1 MKKILIQGGQ
11 RLRGSVAVAGSTAL
25 ALTAQIAALLASTGE
40 LKLAN
45 VADTM
50 TVDTMNERLRK
61 LDLAVTVNKPT
72 HQLIIQSQAKLTADD
87 LTAITSAKVAS
98 LMIGPL
104 LARTGSVRLNKDQ
117 VPDEIIAD
125 LRCLGADVSLNDEA
139 LAIKAGRL
147 KGSHLKLADSN
158 CLSTQSLIMAAVLAD
173 GITVIEN
180 AAACDFEVIA
190 LANLLNKM
198 GARVHGAGTKIV
210 RVQGVTFLHGC
221 DYEIAGDYL
230 EATALMLAAAITNGD
245 VIVENVHPQSVQGV
259 INQLER
265 MGCTVV
271 VQQNGVRV
279 LGTAVLL
286 PADPQSLF
294 PSTMYPELAILQLLA
309 NGKSSNAVMDQ
320 RLLDRLQKMQ
330 AGVQETAGELIL
342 NGPAKLSGIKVK
354 AFDASSALTLT
365 LAGLAAK
372 GLTIVENGAY
382 LGDEF
387 EDLPAKL
394 QSLGASLQLK
404 DFESASKSLTK
415 FK

>member
-25 ALTAQIAALLASTGE
+25 ALTTQIAALLASTGE

-72 HQLIIQSQAKLTADD
+72 HQLIIQSQAKLTAND
-87 LTAITSAKVAS
+87 LTAITSAKVTS
-98 LMIGPL
+98 LMTGPL

-117 VPDEIIAD
+117 VPDEIIAN

-139 LAIKAGRL
+139 LAIKADRL

-180 AAACDFEVIA
+180 AACDFEVIA

-245 VIVENVHPQSVQGV
+245 VIVENVHLQSVQGV

-320 RLLDRLQKMQ
+320 RLLDQLQKMQ
-330 AGVQETAGELIL
+330 ACVQETAGELIL
-342 NGPAKLSGIKVK
+342 NGPAKLSGIKVG

>member
-1 MKKILIQGGQ
+1 
-11 RLRGSVAVAGSTAL
+11 
-25 ALTAQIAALLASTGE
+25 
-40 LKLAN
+40 
-45 VADTM
+45 
-50 TVDTMNERLRK
+50 
-61 LDLAVTVNKPT
+61 
-72 HQLIIQSQAKLTADD
+72 
-87 LTAITSAKVAS
+87 
-98 LMIGPL
+98 
-104 LARTGSVRLNKDQ
+104 
-117 VPDEIIAD
+117 
-125 LRCLGADVSLNDEA
+125 
-139 LAIKAGRL
+139 
-147 KGSHLKLADSN
+147 
-158 CLSTQSLIMAAVLAD
+158 MAAVLAD

-180 AAACDFEVIA
+180 AACDFEVIA

-245 VIVENVHPQSVQGV
+245 VIVENVHLQSVQGV

-320 RLLDRLQKMQ
+320 RLLDQLQKMQ
-330 AGVQETAGELIL
+330 AGVQATAGELIL
-342 NGPAKLSGIKVK
+342 NGPAKLSGINVK

-365 LAGLAAK
+365 LSGLAAS

-387 EDLPAKL
+387 EALPAKL

-404 DFESASKSLTK
+404 DFKSA
-415 FK
+415 

>member
-11 RLRGSVAVAGSTAL
+11 RLRGSVAVAGSTTL

-45 VADTM
+45 VADTLA
-50 TVDTMNERLRK
+50 VDTMNERLQK
-61 LDLAVTVNKPT
+61 MNLSVTASKAT

-87 LTAITSAKVAS
+87 LTAITSTKIAS
-98 LMIGPL
+98 LMTGPL
-104 LARTGSVRLNKDQ
+104 LVRTGRVRLNKDQ
-117 VPDEIIAD
+117 VPDEVIAG
-125 LRCLGADVSLNDEA
+125 LRCLGADISLNDET
-139 LAIKAGRL
+139 LVIKAGQL
-147 KGSHLKLADSN
+147 KGSHLKLADID
-158 CLSTQSLIMAAVLAD
+158 CLNTQSLILAAVFAD

-180 AAACDFEVIA
+180 ASCDFEVIA

-210 RVQGVTFLHGC
+210 RIQGVTFLHGC
-221 DYEIAGDYL
+221 EYKIAGDYL

-245 VIVENVHPQSVQGV
+245 VIVENVYPQSVQGV

-294 PSTMYPELAILQLLA
+294 PSAMYSELAILQLLA
-309 NGKSSNAVMDQ
+309 NGKSSNAAMDQ
-320 RLLDRLQKMQ
+320 RLLDQLLKMQ
-330 AGVQETAGELIL
+330 ASVQTAAGELIL
-342 NGPAKLSGIKVK
+342 NGPAKLIGIKVK
-354 AFDASSALTLT
+354 AFDAGSAMTLT

-372 GLTIVENGAY
+372 GLTIIENGAY

-387 EDLPAKL
+387 EALPAKL
-394 QSLGASLQLK
+394 QSLGASLQAK
-404 DFESASKSLTK
+404 DFKSA
-415 FK
+415 

>member
-1 MKKILIQGGQ
+1 
-11 RLRGSVAVAGSTAL
+11 
-25 ALTAQIAALLASTGE
+25 
-40 LKLAN
+40 
-45 VADTM
+45 M

-158 CLSTQSLIMAAVLAD
+158 YLSTQSLIMAAVLAD

-180 AAACDFEVIA
+180 AACDFEVIA

-245 VIVENVHPQSVQGV
+245 VIVENVHLQSVQGV

-320 RLLDRLQKMQ
+320 RLLDQLQKMQ

-387 EDLPAKL
+387 EALPAKL

>member
-1 MKKILIQGGQ
+1 
-11 RLRGSVAVAGSTAL
+11 
-25 ALTAQIAALLASTGE
+25 
-40 LKLAN
+40 
-45 VADTM
+45 
-50 TVDTMNERLRK
+50 
-61 LDLAVTVNKPT
+61 
-72 HQLIIQSQAKLTADD
+72 
-87 LTAITSAKVAS
+87 
-98 LMIGPL
+98 
-104 LARTGSVRLNKDQ
+104 
-117 VPDEIIAD
+117 
-125 LRCLGADVSLNDEA
+125 
-139 LAIKAGRL
+139 
-147 KGSHLKLADSN
+147 
-158 CLSTQSLIMAAVLAD
+158 
-173 GITVIEN
+173 
-180 AAACDFEVIA
+180 
-190 LANLLNKM
+190 
-198 GARVHGAGTKIV
+198 
-210 RVQGVTFLHGC
+210 
-221 DYEIAGDYL
+221 
-230 EATALMLAAAITNGD
+230 
-245 VIVENVHPQSVQGV
+245 
-259 INQLER
+259 

-320 RLLDRLQKMQ
+320 RLLDQLQKMQ

-342 NGPAKLSGIKVK
+342 NGPAKLSGIKVG

-404 DFESASKSLTK
+404 GFKSA
-415 FK
+415 

>member
-180 AAACDFEVIA
+180 AACDFEVIA

-245 VIVENVHPQSVQGV
+245 VIVENVHLQSVQGV

-320 RLLDRLQKMQ
+320 RLLDQLQKMQ

-354 AFDASSALTLT
+354 AFDAA
-365 LAGLAAK
+365 
-372 GLTIVENGAY
+372 VH
-382 LGDEF
+382 
-387 EDLPAKL
+387 
-394 QSLGASLQLK
+394 
-404 DFESASKSLTK
+404 
-415 FK
+415 

>member
-25 ALTAQIAALLASTGE
+25 ALTTQIAALLASTGE

-72 HQLIIQSQAKLTADD
+72 HQLIIQSQAKLTAND
-87 LTAITSAKVAS
+87 LTAITSAKVTS
-98 LMIGPL
+98 LMTGPL
-104 LARTGSVRLNKDQ
+104 LARTGS
-117 VPDEIIAD
+117 EIIAN

-139 LAIKAGRL
+139 LAIKADRL

-180 AAACDFEVIA
+180 AACDFEVIA

-245 VIVENVHPQSVQGV
+245 VIVENVHLQSVQGV

-286 PADPQSLF
+286 PADLQSLF

-320 RLLDRLQKMQ
+320 RLLDQLQKMQ